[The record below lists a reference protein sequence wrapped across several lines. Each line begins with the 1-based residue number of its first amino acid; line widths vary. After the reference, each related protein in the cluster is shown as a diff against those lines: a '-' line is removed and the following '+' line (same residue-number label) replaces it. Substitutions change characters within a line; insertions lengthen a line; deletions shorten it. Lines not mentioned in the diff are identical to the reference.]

1 LAGAVVAGG
10 AARDAYAAVAVA
22 IATPVFVTIVRC
34 DAEIRR
40 YAHRRTA
47 VLARRA
53 RRRARADAIVAT
65 GGVVADTRTT
75 PYLVC
80 TRRPALI
87 ALAVAMVARKTGAT
101 IVALA
106 TVDRNVGIE
115 AVAVQARLT
124 GITIARA
131 AALRF
136 CIVAAIVATISMLA
150 LLTGGALVALA
161 AEDRREAG
169 DTSVVEAT

>member
-1 LAGAVVAGG
+1 
-10 AARDAYAAVAVA
+10 
-22 IATPVFVTIVRC
+22 
-34 DAEIRR
+34 
-40 YAHRRTA
+40 
-47 VLARRA
+47 
-53 RRRARADAIVAT
+53 
-65 GGVVADTRTT
+65 
-75 PYLVC
+75 
-80 TRRPALI
+80 LI
-87 ALAVAMVARKTGAT
+87 ALAVAMVARKTSAT